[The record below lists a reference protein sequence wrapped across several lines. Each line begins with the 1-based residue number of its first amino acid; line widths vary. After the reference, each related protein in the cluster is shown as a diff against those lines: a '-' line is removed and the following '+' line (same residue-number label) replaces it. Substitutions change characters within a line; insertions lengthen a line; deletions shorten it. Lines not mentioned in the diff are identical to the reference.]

1 MSRPTTTS
9 WFIFES
15 ISMVYFIL
23 CQFLHQFA
31 RRIRHWTRSVRTRM
45 HAGILLLLVVGFFV
59 PTFPSRAEPSSSID
73 PESAVDEMA
82 PNRPDLDADDISSEK
97 VNQFVQAYL
106 EVKALIEQ
114 REGELSGAE
123 TESESIR
130 IQRDIEADAFS
141 VIEQAGLTWQE
152 YIQLLGLA
160 NSDPEFGERIA
171 AQLEEAIGG

>member
-1 MSRPTTTS
+1 
-9 WFIFES
+9 
-15 ISMVYFIL
+15 MVYFIL
-23 CQFLHQFA
+23 CQILSQFA
-31 RRIRHWTRSVRTRM
+31 QRVRHWARSVRAMM
-45 HAGILLLLVVGFFV
+45 HTGIILVAVVGFFV
-59 PTFPSRAEPSSSID
+59 PAFPSRAEQLPPTE
-73 PESAVDEMA
+73 PESSAEEMA
-82 PNRPDLDADDISSEK
+82 PNRPELDADDISSEK
-97 VNQFVQAYL
+97 VSQFVQAYL
-106 EVKALIEQ
+106 EVMALIEQ